1 MLLYKFDCTR
11 FTVAGRRSKEGDTG
25 IWCATRVGATAW
37 PNLTLA
43 CGCAE
48 SLRMLRLDAE
58 WWLTAS
64 GGLTRIVIL
73 IPMKKNPNAIHF
85 ETWELRPNMRR
96 RTRISPPTVPTKTYA
111 IDIDSAGVT
120 MYLPHTVPTSP
131 TQIVSFGSA
140 PVTTQAANSLIQET
154 NSGVVVRDF
163 RGLEYSA
170 LPRAPAVDMYT
181 SCDCESHKFP
191 RMSKVYCPGTGP
203 TYL

>member
-1 MLLYKFDCTR
+1 M
-11 FTVAGRRSKEGDTG
+11 
-25 IWCATRVGATAW
+25 
-37 PNLTLA
+37 LA

-73 IPMKKNPNAIHF
+73 IPIKKSPNAILLKPGSCDQICVEGPEF
-85 ETWELRPNMRR
+85 PLPPCLRKPMPS
-96 RTRISPPTVPTKTYA
+96 ISIPPGLRCTY
-111 IDIDSAGVT
+111 
-120 MYLPHTVPTSP
+120 HTSP

-154 NSGVVVRDF
+154 KSGVVVRDS
-163 RGLEYSA
+163 RGLEYGA
-170 LPRAPAVDMYT
+170 LPRAPAVDVYT

-203 TYL
+203 TYRGRRSGRNKVIAILVSQAARRAYDSSSYLRGTIRYYAHPPLPF